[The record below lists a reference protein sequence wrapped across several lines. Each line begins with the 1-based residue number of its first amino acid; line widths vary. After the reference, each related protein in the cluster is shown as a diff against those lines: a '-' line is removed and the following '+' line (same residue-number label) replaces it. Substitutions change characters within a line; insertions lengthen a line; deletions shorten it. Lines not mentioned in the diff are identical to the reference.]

1 MPNLKGK
8 VRSARHRLLNQS
20 GRNRD
25 AVFIWIPK
33 SAGTSV
39 YNSLDALGCAKI
51 KDEGRLR
58 RVFPQKGLVTFV
70 HLDYAALREAK
81 LVSDTFDESAV
92 KFTITRDPYARAV
105 SLYFYIRDRHKL
117 FEQWHRQPS
126 FEEFLELID
135 GGFYDRIGIYNV
147 RGMSQANPQ
156 VEWTRKTKLDYVG
169 KMEELDATMERI
181 SQLLQAELPPV
192 PWLNKG
198 SAKSDKTQG
207 MFDRRTRYLVDKIYE
222 EDFDTFGYERH
233 A

>member
-1 MPNLKGK
+1 MLNLDGK
-8 VRSARHRLLNQS
+8 LRSARHRLINQT

-39 YNSLDALGCAKI
+39 YESLDALGCAKI
-51 KDEGRLR
+51 KDVGRLK

-70 HLDYAALREAK
+70 HLDYAALRDAG
-81 LVSDTFDESAV
+81 LVTDAFDQNAV
-92 KFTITRDPYARAV
+92 KFTITRNPYARAV

-117 FEQWHRQPS
+117 FERWRCEPT
-126 FEEFLELID
+126 FEDFLELID
-135 GGFYDRIGIYNV
+135 RGFYDKIGIYNV

-156 VEWTRKTKLDYVG
+156 VEWTRNIKLDYVG
-169 KMEELDATMERI
+169 RMEELEDTMKEIGR
-181 SQLLQAELPPV
+181 LLGKDLPAV

-198 SAKSDKTQG
+198 TGAKDKAE
-207 MFDRRTRYLVDKIYE
+207 DVYDKRTRYLVDKIYE
-222 EDFDTFGYERH
+222 EDFDTFGYRRQ